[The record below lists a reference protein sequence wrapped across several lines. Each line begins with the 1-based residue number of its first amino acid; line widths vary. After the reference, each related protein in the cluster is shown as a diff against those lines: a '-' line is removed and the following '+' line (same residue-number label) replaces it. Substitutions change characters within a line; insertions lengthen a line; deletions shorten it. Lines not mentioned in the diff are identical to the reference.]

1 MITMNLYCTTRKI
14 EVIIFATTT
23 LRAKFAGSSDDYEW
37 IQDPVFTMDI
47 SPPTGWTY
55 FPAVSSDNYQ
65 IWYFV
70 GQSNNS
76 ATAEQRSTAE
86 IEGAMLEALAAASIP
101 AYGIT
106 VTNDYTPIQIEN
118 PTTNTKGAGP
128 LYGKEEGG
136 AITQTAPTTTG
147 AILFVM
153 LCPLQNI
160 FQIENPTTN
169 TKGAGPLYGK
179 EEGGA
184 ITQTAPT
191 TTGTFT
197 WAPYSKTVK
206 VTLANVA
213 NTRQKWNI
221 VKNTFMLKLSLNFY
235 ARFVGEVVVSKY

>member
-1 MITMNLYCTTRKI
+1 MS
-14 EVIIFATTT
+14 FS
-23 LRAKFAGSSDDYEW
+23 LRYLVGAAIVVVARCCSSSSSDDYEW

-147 AILFVM
+147 
-153 LCPLQNI
+153 
-160 FQIENPTTN
+160 
-169 TKGAGPLYGK
+169 
-179 EEGGA
+179 
-184 ITQTAPT
+184 
-191 TTGTFT
+191 TFT